1 MVAYYT
7 EYVLYSGI
15 AQDEKIVWLN
25 SVLHVQE
32 TSGAVPVLVLVVVV
46 VAVVVVVVVVVVM
59 MVLMLVALVIV
70 VKIIAVRQ
78 LR

>member
-46 VAVVVVVVVVVVM
+46 VAVVVVIIIIIIIIII
-59 MVLMLVALVIV
+59 IV
-70 VKIIAVRQ
+70 VLLINSSTTI
-78 LR
+78 L

>member
-15 AQDEKIVWLN
+15 VQDEKIVWLN

-32 TSGAVPVLVLVVVV
+32 TSGAVPVLPILVLVLLVVVV
-46 VAVVVVVVVVVVM
+46 LLINSSTGTVVLLLHELLLLTGTVANT
-59 MVLMLVALVIV
+59 I
-70 VKIIAVRQ
+70 
-78 LR
+78 